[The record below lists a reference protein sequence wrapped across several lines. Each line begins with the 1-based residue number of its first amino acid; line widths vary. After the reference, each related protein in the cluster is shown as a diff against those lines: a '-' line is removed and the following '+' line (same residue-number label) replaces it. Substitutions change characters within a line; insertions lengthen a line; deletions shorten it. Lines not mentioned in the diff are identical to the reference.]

1 MRITYY
7 ACKMY
12 NIWIIFL
19 LFILTEGIVSNSG
32 DNLSSGQKQLL
43 CLARAI
49 LQDNICLIMDEPTSS
64 VDDETENKLLEA
76 IKKSF
81 NGRTVITI
89 AVITIYLNAYKL
101 TICIVHNILTNN
113 YVLL

>member
-1 MRITYY
+1 M
-7 ACKMY
+7 
-12 NIWIIFL
+12 N
-19 LFILTEGIVSNSG
+19 NSG
-32 DNLSSGQKQLL
+32 DNLSNGQKQLL

-49 LQDNICLIMDEPTSS
+49 LQDNVCLIMDEPTSS

-89 AVITIYLNAYKL
+89 AVITIHILSVILLNYSND
-101 TICIVHNILTNN
+101 VLTNH
-113 YVLL
+113 YFFL

>member
-1 MRITYY
+1 MYELTYL
-7 ACKMY
+7 
-12 NIWIIFL
+12 IF
-19 LFILTEGIVSNSG
+19 FSTEGVVSNSG

-49 LQDNICLIMDEPTSS
+49 LQDNVCLIMDEPTSS
-64 VDDETENKLLEA
+64 VDDETEKKLLEA

-89 AVITIYLNAYKL
+89 AVSVNRFQFTCKK
-101 TICIVHNILTNN
+101 
-113 YVLL
+113 

>member
-1 MRITYY
+1 M
-7 ACKMY
+7 
-12 NIWIIFL
+12 N
-19 LFILTEGIVSNSG
+19 NSG
-32 DNLSSGQKQLL
+32 DNLSNGQKQLL

-49 LQDNICLIMDEPTSS
+49 LQDNVCLIMDEPTSS

-89 AVITIYLNAYKL
+89 AVIIIYILSVILLNYSNNVL
-101 TICIVHNILTNN
+101 TYHYFSL
-113 YVLL
+113 

>member
-1 MRITYY
+1 MLSSYY
-7 ACKMY
+7 
-12 NIWIIFL
+12 F
-19 LFILTEGIVSNSG
+19 FFQTEGTVNSSG

-49 LQDNICLIMDEPTSS
+49 LQDNVCLIMDEPTSS
-64 VDDETENKLLEA
+64 VDDETENKLLDA

-89 AVITIYLNAYKL
+89 AVIIT
-101 TICIVHNILTNN
+101 CFSIL
-113 YVLL
+113 YSL

>member
-1 MRITYY
+1 M
-7 ACKMY
+7 
-12 NIWIIFL
+12 N
-19 LFILTEGIVSNSG
+19 NSG
-32 DNLSSGQKQLL
+32 DNLSNGQKQLL

-49 LQDNICLIMDEPTSS
+49 LQDNVCLIMDEPTSS

-89 AVITIYLNAYKL
+89 AVITIYILNVILLNYSNDVL
-101 TICIVHNILTNN
+101 TYHYFFL
-113 YVLL
+113 

>member
-1 MRITYY
+1 M
-7 ACKMY
+7 C
-12 NIWIIFL
+12 NIVYIL
-19 LFILTEGIVSNSG
+19 LTEGVVSNSG

-49 LQDNICLIMDEPTSS
+49 LQDNVCLIMDEPTSS

-89 AVITIYLNAYKL
+89 AVITIIILLFNTYILYIK
-101 TICIVHNILTNN
+101 NIT
-113 YVLL
+113 Y

>member
-1 MRITYY
+1 M
-7 ACKMY
+7 
-12 NIWIIFL
+12 N
-19 LFILTEGIVSNSG
+19 NSG
-32 DNLSSGQKQLL
+32 DNLSNGQKQLL

-49 LQDNICLIMDEPTSS
+49 LQDNVCLIMDEPTSS

-89 AVITIYLNAYKL
+89 AVITIYIFSVILLNYSNDVL
-101 TICIVHNILTNN
+101 TYHYFFL
-113 YVLL
+113 

>member
-1 MRITYY
+1 M
-7 ACKMY
+7 
-12 NIWIIFL
+12 N
-19 LFILTEGIVSNSG
+19 NSG
-32 DNLSSGQKQLL
+32 DNLSNGQKQLL

-49 LQDNICLIMDEPTSS
+49 LQDNVCLIMDEPTSS

-89 AVITIYLNAYKL
+89 AVITIYILSVILLNYSNDVL
-101 TICIVHNILTNN
+101 TYHYFFL
-113 YVLL
+113 

>member
-1 MRITYY
+1 V
-7 ACKMY
+7 
-12 NIWIIFL
+12 N
-19 LFILTEGIVSNSG
+19 NSG
-32 DNLSSGQKQLL
+32 DNLSNGQKQLL

-49 LQDNICLIMDEPTSS
+49 LQDNVCLIMDEPTSS

-89 AVITIYLNAYKL
+89 AVITIHILSVILLNYSND
-101 TICIVHNILTNN
+101 VLTNH
-113 YVLL
+113 YFFL

>member
-1 MRITYY
+1 V
-7 ACKMY
+7 
-12 NIWIIFL
+12 N
-19 LFILTEGIVSNSG
+19 NSG
-32 DNLSSGQKQLL
+32 DNLSNGQKQLL

-49 LQDNICLIMDEPTSS
+49 LQDNVCLIMDEPTSS

-89 AVITIYLNAYKL
+89 AVITIYILNVILLNYSNDVL
-101 TICIVHNILTNN
+101 TYHYFFL
-113 YVLL
+113 

>member
-1 MRITYY
+1 V
-7 ACKMY
+7 
-12 NIWIIFL
+12 N
-19 LFILTEGIVSNSG
+19 NSG
-32 DNLSSGQKQLL
+32 DNLSNGQKQLL

-49 LQDNICLIMDEPTSS
+49 LQDNVCLIMDEPTSS

-89 AVITIYLNAYKL
+89 AVIIIYILSVILLNYSNNVL
-101 TICIVHNILTNN
+101 TYHYFSL
-113 YVLL
+113 

>member
-1 MRITYY
+1 MNYILIHRYLLL
-7 ACKMY
+7 
-12 NIWIIFL
+12 IW
-19 LFILTEGIVSNSG
+19 TEGIVNNSG

-49 LQDNICLIMDEPTSS
+49 LQDNVCLIMDEPTSS
-64 VDDETENKLLEA
+64 VDDVTENKLLEA

-89 AVITIYLNAYKL
+89 AVITIYLSAHMLSYSN
-101 TICIVHNILTNN
+101 NILLTYY
-113 YVLL
+113 YVLF

>member
-1 MRITYY
+1 V
-7 ACKMY
+7 
-12 NIWIIFL
+12 N
-19 LFILTEGIVSNSG
+19 NSG
-32 DNLSSGQKQLL
+32 DNLSNGQKQLL

-49 LQDNICLIMDEPTSS
+49 LQDNVCLIMDEPTSS

-89 AVITIYLNAYKL
+89 AVITIFILSIHLKFIKL
-101 TICIVHNILTNN
+101 
-113 YVLL
+113 